1 MYTIQCLDFI
11 QRLTSKKLKVLKQL
25 LTAGFIDQ
33 VAVRKNRIEGADGV
47 QVSTSKGVPYK
58 AMGISEDAF
67 IHPSSVLANVPP
79 PDYVIFSEV
88 IRTSRIFLKG
98 KQLSV
103 LLNSMLYTL
112 SRSDSCQPIL
122 ALSTRQAF
130 TMLLFQAPQKQ
141 RWNPCGDPSIWAR

>member
-1 MYTIQCLDFI
+1 MYTIQYLDCI
-11 QRLTSKKLKVLKQL
+11 HCLTSKKLKVLKQL

-88 IRTSRIFLKG
+88 IRSSRIFLKG

-103 LLNSMLYTL
+103 LPNSMLYTL
-112 SRSDSCQPIL
+112 SRSNSCQPIL

-130 TMLLFQAPQKQ
+130 TMLLLQAPQEQ
-141 RWNPCGDPSIWAR
+141 RWNPCNDPSIWAR

>member
-1 MYTIQCLDFI
+1 MYTIQYLDFI
-11 QRLTSKKLKVLKQL
+11 QCLTFKKLKVLKQL
-25 LTAGFIDQ
+25 LAAGFIDQ
-33 VAVRKNRIEGADGV
+33 VAVRKIRIEGADGV

-67 IHPSSVLANVPP
+67 IHPSSVLANIPP

-103 LLNSMLYTL
+103 LLDSMLYAL
-112 SRSDSCQPIL
+112 FRSDSCQPIL

-141 RWNPCGDPSIWAR
+141 RWNRCDDPSIWTR